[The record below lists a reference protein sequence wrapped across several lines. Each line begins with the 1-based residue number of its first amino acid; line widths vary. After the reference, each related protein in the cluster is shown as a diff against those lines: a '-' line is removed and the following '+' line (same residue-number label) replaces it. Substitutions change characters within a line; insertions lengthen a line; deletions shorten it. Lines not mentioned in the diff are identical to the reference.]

1 MSPLACARDALIGSV
16 ARRRVAA
23 VVHQHI
29 VVELQRIVCSVGAVV
44 PWWLGTAAVGA
55 IIPVGTCPRS
65 MPT

>member
-1 MSPLACARDALIGSV
+1 MSPLACARDALIGAV

-29 VVELQRIVCSVGAVV
+29 VLELQRIVCSVGAVV
-44 PWWLGTAAVGA
+44 PWLGTAAVGA